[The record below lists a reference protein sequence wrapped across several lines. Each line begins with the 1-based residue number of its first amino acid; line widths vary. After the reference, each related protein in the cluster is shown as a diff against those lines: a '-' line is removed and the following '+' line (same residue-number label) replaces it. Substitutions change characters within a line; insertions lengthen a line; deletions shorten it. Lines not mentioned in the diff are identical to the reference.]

1 MSGWGGEGD
10 KEVVDAGEE
19 GVLIVVS
26 AEETEEAGWVDEL
39 GVVKK
44 IGSSLAVVRMGNE
57 IELELE
63 DGATGLDV

>member
-1 MSGWGGEGD
+1 MSGWWDEGD

-26 AEETEEAGWVDEL
+26 AETEEAGWLDEL

-57 IELELE
+57 IEVELE
-63 DGATGLDV
+63 NGAAGLEV